1 MARYRSARRELVWGG
16 LALAFLGLVVATYSV
31 TGERIYD
38 ITWAPIFVLG
48 AGAALAG
55 AAVAAYGR
63 AGPRTQAEPLLPLR
77 AEPAKQ
83 EAPEAA
89 ETAGAA
95 GNPEADA
102 DAPEAPDPPPAPTA
116 AELDSHDGPR
126 EVVVIDC
133 PDCGHRFREEGV
145 RPFRAWCPECGL
157 PGRIPEDP
165 PAA

>member
-16 LALAFLGLVVATYSV
+16 LALAFLGLVLATYSV

-63 AGPRTQAEPLLPLR
+63 AGPKTRAEPLLPLR
-77 AEPAKQ
+77 ERPSD
-83 EAPEAA
+83 EVER
-89 ETAGAA
+89 ETAADEQEEP
-95 GNPEADA
+95 PEADA
-102 DAPEAPDPPPAPTA
+102 PPAPTA

-145 RPFRAWCPECGL
+145 RPFRAQCPECGL